1 MFCFFLQKT
10 SALVLLLIHG
20 CLCQQPTSYS
30 PQSQTKLE
38 DIERDNL
45 KSPQSQTTT
54 PQVQSQVPTQYLQ
67 YSTPDQSYYSLV
79 APQASVPGVAP
90 GQQAATPGVG
100 QQLFAVPNQQ
110 SAAALFAQQQ
120 QQQQQPIF
128 YFNPS
133 QQPQQQQQPAY
144 DFSGLSLYPFVL
156 QQGGVPNVLSA
167 DYYKSLQATAGQA
180 KTPGAAPATITS
192 PAAGAAATIPSQAF
206 KNVQSFPFGGNYFIP
221 AASQSALYQPVSF
234 QPQNA
239 AAAQYY
245 YNSLYQLQSPQKNVY
260 AAGVKSTTP
269 ASPIKA
275 KDEQQFVPIGSSNY
289 RLEYSTADQL
299 NNYGKVRL

>member
-1 MFCFFLQKT
+1 M
-10 SALVLLLIHG
+10 VLLLVHS

-45 KSPQSQTTT
+45 KSAQSQTVS
-54 PQVQSQVPTQYLQ
+54 PQVQSQVPTQYVQ
-67 YSTPDQSYYSLV
+67 YPTQDQSYYSLV
-79 APQASVPGVAP
+79 APQQSVPVAAP
-90 GQQAATPGVG
+90 GQQSATPGIG
-100 QQLFAVPNQQ
+100 QQVFTVPNQQ
-110 SAAALFAQQQ
+110 SAAALFG
-120 QQQQQPIF
+120 QQQQPIF

-133 QQPQQQQQPAY
+133 QQPQQPSQQQAY

-156 QQGGVPNVLSA
+156 PQGGVPNVLSA
-167 DYYKSLQATAGQA
+167 DYYKSFQASGQPKAPGVATAA
-180 KTPGAAPATITS
+180 VANPGALPAT
-192 PAAGAAATIPSQAF
+192 AAGAAATIPSQAF
-206 KNVQSFPFGGNYFIP
+206 KNVPGFQFGGNYFIP

-245 YNSLYQLQSPQKNVY
+245 YNSLYQLQSPQKSVY

-275 KDEQQFVPIGSSNY
+275 KDDQFVPIGSSNY

-299 NNYGKVRL
+299 NNYGKVRLSG